1 MAGKKGKFKNS
12 NSRQPPEV
20 EEPQVDSTSHE
31 VDDSAS
37 HEVDA
42 VADSWNNIDRE
53 EDVVQ
58 PGEEKERESHC
69 GKKKRLDVAKN
80 DRVNEVRPVQ
90 QVSGEERASESSSF
104 RNSLNSN
111 EVRPPQ
117 RGATRNSNG
126 NQWDV
131 QPYET
136 RGGVE
141 EENPARERQVFLVET
156 EACLIKGRILSL
168 PYKSGGYPLTACELR
183 LNSGKISWEVVIDNS
198 VKKSFV
204 TRGVLEME
212 EKMLRASIPVYGNPP
227 NQFVKLN
234 IRVDDETTILQAPFL
249 VSDTKGINRR
259 RTRFQVAIGKNH
271 LRTWRTRVNLGNHPE
286 YLDSTV
292 ALSAMMGK
300 RETMMHNNY
309 VMSNNTCSNCRCFH
323 SKPIKRILES
333 GVGVSHSCMVENSEA
348 EWDCYEKRYYSLPD
362 MPEMNK
368 CQYCACPLNGDC
380 RPDLS
385 RNSIIANMPEN
396 ATAEHSSVDEPIL
409 WGRAQNYQNE

>member
-1 MAGKKGKFKNS
+1 MAGKKGKSKNS
-12 NSRQPPEV
+12 NPRQPPEV

-37 HEVDA
+37 HEVDE

-53 EDVVQ
+53 EDVAQ

-69 GKKKRLDVAKN
+69 GKKKRLEVAKN

-90 QVSGEERASESSSF
+90 QVSEEGRSSESSSF
-104 RNSLNSN
+104 RNSLDSN

-117 RGATRNSNG
+117 RGATRNPDG

-131 QPYET
+131 QPCEA

-168 PYKSGGYPLTACELR
+168 PYKPGGYPLTACDLR

-204 TRGVLEME
+204 TRSVLEME

-249 VSDTKGINRR
+249 VNDTKGITRR
-259 RTRFQVAIGKNH
+259 RIRFQVAIGKNH

-286 YLDSTV
+286 YLDSTI
-292 ALSAMMGK
+292 ALSAMMG
-300 RETMMHNNY
+300 RFEIMMHNNY
-309 VMSNNTCSNCRCFH
+309 VMSKNTCSNCRSYH

-333 GVGVSHSCMVENSEA
+333 GVGVSHSCMEENTEA
-348 EWDCYEKRYYSLPD
+348 AWDCYEKRFYSLPD

-368 CQYCACPLNGDC
+368 CQYCACPLHGGC

-385 RNSIIANMPEN
+385 RNSQRPEIA
-396 ATAEHSSVDEPIL
+396 ATEDESVDEPIY
-409 WGRAQNYQNE
+409 WDRARNVQNE